1 MFLRIL
7 RRRYLCLLSVPRARR
22 KYRRL
27 PTCSLRC
34 SPQPRLCVPWRFFR
48 ASHCQR
54 LASSASPTYV
64 SLALYE
70 LEDSQNPFSVA
81 SAHTQTKSVT
91 CALFEPPRSRFLPR
105 NLRYSVNW
113 PSSFGFLHS
122 PLHPGDFC
130 AFGPT
135 CRCYESSSSWGVPFA
150 TKHLNRSLST
160 SN

>member
-1 MFLRIL
+1 MSKARCAFALLRAL
-7 RRRYLCLLSVPRARR
+7 TRPS
-22 KYRRL
+22 
-27 PTCSLRC
+27 
-34 SPQPRLCVPWRFFR
+34 CVPPATSLSCVSHSLPFR
-48 ASHCQR
+48 LR
-54 LASSASPTYV
+54 SSPPPPTSPTYV